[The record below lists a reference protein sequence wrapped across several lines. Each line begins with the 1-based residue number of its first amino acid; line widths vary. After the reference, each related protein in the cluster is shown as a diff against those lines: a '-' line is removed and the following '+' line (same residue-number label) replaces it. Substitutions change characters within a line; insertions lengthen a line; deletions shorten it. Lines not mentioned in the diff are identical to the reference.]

1 MEKNK
6 ERREENTLLF
16 LEHNVLAID
25 YLFVVFSSS

>member
-25 YLFVVFSSS
+25 YLFDL